1 MDRRDDWQRLWQ
13 GFCDPPDSARPR
25 AWWHWV
31 DGNIDL
37 EGIALDLEW
46 LHRVGVRGVQL
57 FEGAMGTPLVV
68 PQRVAYDSPEWR
80 TAVRL
85 AASTAQRTGL
95 ELAVATSPGWSAAG
109 GPWVQPEDAMK
120 KVVWSQTC
128 VDGGRSVE
136 QRLPALP
143 DVAGPYQDCP

>member
-1 MDRRDDWQRLWQ
+1 M
-13 GFCDPPDSARPR
+13 
-25 AWWHWV
+25 

-57 FEGAMGTPLVV
+57 FDGAMGTPLVV

-80 TAVRL
+80 AAVRV
-85 AASTAQRTGL
+85 AASTAQRLGL

-120 KVVWSQTC
+120 KVVWSETC
-128 VDGGRSVE
+128 VERRSVG
-136 QRLPALP
+136 RAAAPGPARRRRAVPGLPT
-143 DVAGPYQDCP
+143 VGR